1 MKLIISMPD
10 ALRSAGI
17 VTYHTGASGASYRF
31 EWNDS
36 YAAHIYLGRELG
48 IEEFN
53 KVAADMFAAR
63 DSFFAIVPRAIMAS
77 EQATKE
83 EDSNPAK
90 RGRGRPRKE
99 EQAALSS
106 IPQDFQ

>member
-1 MKLIISMPD
+1 MPD

-31 EWNDS
+31 EWNES
-36 YAAHIYLGRELG
+36 YAAHLYLGRELE

-53 KVAADMFAAR
+53 KVARDIFAAR
-63 DSFFAIVPRAIMAS
+63 DSFFAVIPTAVKAMPLIDPQ
-77 EQATKE
+77 E
-83 EDSNPAK
+83 PIAK

-99 EQAALSS
+99 EQAALSAL
-106 IPQDFQ
+106 PDFQ